1 MGIATLAIRAVVM
14 VGIGRDEGIIPRIK
28 SHRRGGERNRPG
40 GLDHRIAL
48 GPTVVTRLGIPHEG
62 TTHSSARAGAG
73 QANAGASH
81 DRGEFF
87 HGGEF
92 PGRGALTRGER
103 TVIRRGRLHAEKI
116 IGAVEGSASPRHV
129 ASVSG
134 RR

>member
-14 VGIGRDEGIIPRIK
+14 VGIGKYEGIIPLIR
-28 SHRRGGERNRPG
+28 SHRRGGERNRLG

-62 TTHSSARAGAG
+62 TAHSSAHAGAG
-73 QANAGASH
+73 QAKAGASH

-92 PGRGALTRGER
+92 P
-103 TVIRRGRLHAEKI
+103 
-116 IGAVEGSASPRHV
+116 
-129 ASVSG
+129 
-134 RR
+134 